1 MREKVEAFAGVSE
14 ANAERESAAEILS
27 GAPLGAQSKD
37 RILSEAEG
45 STRSNHA

>member
-27 GAPLGAQSKD
+27 
-37 RILSEAEG
+37 EG
-45 STRSNHA
+45 EGPPRSNQA